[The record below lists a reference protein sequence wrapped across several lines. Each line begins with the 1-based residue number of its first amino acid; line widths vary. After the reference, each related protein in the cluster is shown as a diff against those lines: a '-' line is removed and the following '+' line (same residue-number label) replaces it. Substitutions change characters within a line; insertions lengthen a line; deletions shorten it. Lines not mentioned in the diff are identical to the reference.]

1 MDKKIR
7 RRQCFLLLLCEQH
20 ILDIN
25 FLARD
30 YERTINNTI
39 KNIKA
44 NAVRSIVAVH
54 SPLILW

>member
-1 MDKKIR
+1 MDKNKKDSTSM
-7 RRQCFLLLLCEQH
+7 LLLCEH

>member
-1 MDKKIR
+1 M
-7 RRQCFLLLLCEQH
+7 LLLCEQH